1 MDLDLGNIVI
11 WVINTSIKTLESVV
25 KLYKYMQKSKTQHVT
40 KPDTK
45 IMKNQIE
52 KGFNRASD

>member
-1 MDLDLGNIVI
+1 VM
-11 WVINTSIKTLESVV
+11 

-52 KGFNRASD
+52 KGFNRALD